1 MWAGVS
7 LNITGVVDPALK
19 RAEVLSVGQTG
30 APLRVTSRLEDLHR
44 SQRAMLLVR
53 WIGAPWALLQVF
65 AFEQEYPQ
73 GYAALAYSL
82 IGVLLLGNLVIW
94 GIHAG
99 PRGVELARHLAFAG
113 LALDLVVLSGYVTLF
128 AFDTEGS
135 VWALLFIVPLEGAIM
150 FQLRGALYA
159 WGVIT
164 ILYSLREVWAS
175 DRYDYPLLW
184 NSITYRMGLGGV
196 IALVGGLMARDLL
209 RQKSHLADALTEI
222 QRIDKLRSGLVSML
236 GHDVRTPLTVIRGV
250 AQTLLQR
257 GDQISEEDRRA
268 LLVSADRQA
277 KRLERLAND
286 LLDLA
291 RLDEGRLELERERV
305 KIEAL
310 VRDALTYIEGGEDI
324 TVSIEPGLEAMGDPQ
339 RLEQV
344 VINLASNAVSHGK
357 PPVAIKGSSMN
368 GHVLVEVID
377 AGQGVPESE
386 LPILFE
392 PFHHRKRAG
401 SIGYGLAIVKALVE
415 AQEGEVSYESG
426 PSGGARFK
434 IVLPRAEDTAT
445 A

>member
-1 MWAGVS
+1 M
-7 LNITGVVDPALK
+7 LVVDRAPK
-19 RAEVLSVGQTG
+19 RAEVLGVGDIG
-30 APLRVTSRLEDLHR
+30 APLRVTTRLEDLHR

-53 WIGAPWALLQVF
+53 WIGAPWALLQVVT
-65 AFEQEYPQ
+65 FENEYPP

-94 GIHAG
+94 RIHAG
-99 PRGVELARHLAFAG
+99 GRGIELARHLALGG
-113 LALDLVVLSGYVTLF
+113 LALDLLVLSGYVTLF
-128 AFDTEGS
+128 AFDTDGS

-164 ILYSLREVWAS
+164 VLYSLREVWAS

-184 NSITYRMGLGGV
+184 NSVTYRMGLGGV

-209 RQKSHLADALTEI
+209 RQKTQLAEALTEI

-257 GDQISEEDRRA
+257 GDLISEEDRRS
-268 LLVSADRQA
+268 LLTSSDRQA
-277 KRLERLAND
+277 RRLERLAND

-305 KIEAL
+305 KIETL
-310 VRDALTYIEGGEDI
+310 VRDALTYIEGGDDI
-324 TVSIEPGLEAMGDPQ
+324 EVSIEPGLEAVGDPH

-344 VINLASNAVSHGK
+344 VINLASNAVAHGE
-357 PPVAIKGSSMN
+357 PPVAIRGSAVN
-368 GHVLVEVID
+368 GHVLVEVSD
-377 AGQGVPESE
+377 AGQGVPEAE
-386 LPILFE
+386 LPSLFE

-415 AQEGEVSYESG
+415 AQEGEISYETD
-426 PSGGARFK
+426 PSGGARFRV
-434 IVLPRAEDTAT
+434 VLPRAESAT
-445 A
+445 PA